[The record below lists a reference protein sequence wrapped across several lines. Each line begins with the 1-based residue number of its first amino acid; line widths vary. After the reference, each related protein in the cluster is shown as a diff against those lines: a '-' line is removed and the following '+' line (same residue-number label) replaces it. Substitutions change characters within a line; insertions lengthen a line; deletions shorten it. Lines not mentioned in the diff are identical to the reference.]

1 MAMVKISN
9 PSRNQK
15 AVRVLL
21 AGFTLVLVA
30 LVATIV
36 VASASIEK
44 AHVSH
49 NKLAEDILGKMLPH
63 HRSHKKNSGTTS
75 ARSSTNPHI
84 TISTQNGPITV
95 ELFPED
101 APQTVAN
108 FLKLCKNNIFN
119 HTSFYRYVA
128 GFVLQGGLYPTS
140 SPSTVPLEYKLP
152 NDMWSVG
159 LARSSDPHSGSSE
172 YYINLAD
179 NSATLAPHGTSGG
192 YAVFGKVVSGFEV
205 VRAIEK
211 YPTQQSGGTTMF
223 IPPFPVVFNISS
235 V

>member
-1 MAMVKISN
+1 MVKITN
-9 PSRNQK
+9 PTRHQK
-15 AVRVLL
+15 ATRIILV
-21 AGFTLVLVA
+21 GFALVA
-30 LVATIV
+30 LVLVATIV
-36 VASASIEK
+36 GASASIEK
-44 AHVSH
+44 LQANHH
-49 NKLAEDILGKMLPH
+49 KTAEDVMGKLFPRH
-63 HRSHKKNSGTTS
+63 HGSKKAGVVTTS
-75 ARSSTNPHI
+75 SRSATNPHI
-84 TISTQNGPITV
+84 TIATQNGPITV

-108 FLKLCKNNIFN
+108 FLKLCKENTFN
-119 HTSFYRYVA
+119 QSSFYRYVA

-140 SPSTVPLEYKLP
+140 AASTVPLEYKLP

-159 LARSSDPHSGSSE
+159 LARDSNPHSGSSE

-179 NSATLAPHGTSGG
+179 NSASLAPHGSSGG

-223 IPPFPVVFNISS
+223 KPPFPVVYNISA